1 MKKIHGS
8 NCNDDCV
15 HAMAGCN
22 TIEGASKDMYAAAK
36 GGRHELGLHRRYLP
50 GDEGSDAKCVLLE
63 QIADQ
68 GSHESTHFPYREDR
82 EEPDYIDEHALHRLV
97 EDLQFGHDL
106 RL

>member
-1 MKKIHGS
+1 MKSGKKLLLMPDAG
-8 NCNDDCV
+8 
-15 HAMAGCN
+15 AMSPAYP
-22 TIEGASKDMYAAAK
+22 EQA
-36 GGRHELGLHRRYLP
+36 YLP
-50 GDEGSDAKCVLLE
+50 GDEESDAKCVVLE
-63 QIADQ
+63 RITDQ